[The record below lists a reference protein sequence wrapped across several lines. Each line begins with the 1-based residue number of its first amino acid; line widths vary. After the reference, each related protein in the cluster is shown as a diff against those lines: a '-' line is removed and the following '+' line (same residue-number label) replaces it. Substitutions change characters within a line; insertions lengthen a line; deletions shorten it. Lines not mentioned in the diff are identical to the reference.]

1 MPLAAK
7 TRLGPYEIIAPVG
20 AGGMGDVY
28 KARDTRLGRTVAL
41 KICAVRFTGRFKR
54 EARAISSLNHPHIC
68 ALYDIGNENSLDF
81 LVMEHLEGESLEAR
95 LANGPLPLADA
106 LQIAGALDVAHRK
119 GIVHRDLKPAWIPN
133 IGGSGI
139 ASLPC
144 ELP

>member
-20 AGGMGDVY
+20 AGGMGDVD
-28 KARDTRLGRTVAL
+28 KARDTRLDRTVAL
-41 KICAVRFTGRFKR
+41 KICAVRFTGRF
-54 EARAISSLNHPHIC
+54 AR
-68 ALYDIGNENSLDF
+68 
-81 LVMEHLEGESLEAR
+81 EAR
-95 LANGPLPLADA
+95 LANGPLPLAEA
-106 LQIAGALDVAHRK
+106 IQIAGALDVAQRK
-119 GIVHRDLKPAWIPN
+119 GIVHRDLKLAWIPN